1 MVKPMETLDLHYPMT
16 QFLIMNNMTR
26 ELCVS
31 TRNWKC
37 PEMSN
42 FTDIIEIRIKLG
54 TVFLD
59 KWFRINFFSETEKP
73 VSMFG
78 LSHLFLKCLF
88 NLPKNIGVLRTSV
101 TLIPKTYVSTKIAAE

>member
-1 MVKPMETLDLHYPMT
+1 MHR
-16 QFLIMNNMTR
+16 Q
-26 ELCVS
+26 
-31 TRNWKC
+31 NWKC
-37 PEMSN
+37 LEMSN

-73 VSMFG
+73 VSLFG

-88 NLPKNIGVLRTSV
+88 NLPKNYRHIAHFGNSDTKNVRINKNSCLIIVTKWKRDREVLFKQTD
-101 TLIPKTYVSTKIAAE
+101 KITQN